1 MYERDLS
8 QTKWFPNVTTHRT
21 WSISITTYDLIMLIC
36 DSFVFYNGPVV
47 NLKPACQ
54 KVDIGSVLNLE
65 K

>member
-1 MYERDLS
+1 
-8 QTKWFPNVTTHRT
+8 
-21 WSISITTYDLIMLIC
+21 MLIC